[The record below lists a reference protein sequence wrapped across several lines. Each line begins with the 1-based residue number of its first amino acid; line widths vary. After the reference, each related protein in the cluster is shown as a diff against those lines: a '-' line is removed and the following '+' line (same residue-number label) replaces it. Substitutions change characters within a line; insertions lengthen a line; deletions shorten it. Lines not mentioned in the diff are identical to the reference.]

1 MNVFDF
7 AMKMEIDGKH
17 FYEKLAAEAGNPGL
31 RNIFIRLAEDE
42 QKHFDIFQALKGQT
56 QTTAM
61 EDTTVLEDSRNLFEE
76 IMEDRE
82 SILRNIQ
89 GDLEG
94 YRYAM
99 KIEADSVR
107 LYQDAARREQND
119 DLKNLLLRIAGEEEK
134 HFTIMENIYDFFN
147 APNQYLAW
155 REFSNLD
162 EFRQFGRDVDL

>member
-7 AMKMEIDGKH
+7 AMQMEVDGKRL
-17 FYEKLAAEAGNPGL
+17 YEKLAAEAGDAGL
-31 RNIFIRLAEDE
+31 NTIFLRLAEDE
-42 QKHFDIFQALKGQT
+42 QKHYEIFQGLKGESR
-56 QTTAM
+56 AARM
-61 EDTTVLEDSRNLFEE
+61 EDSTVLDDCRNVFQDL
-76 IMEDRE
+76 MDKRDTVLG
-82 SILRNIQ
+82 SIQ

-99 KIEADSVR
+99 KLEADSVR
-107 LYQDAARREQND
+107 LYQDAANREANE
-119 DLKNLLLRIAGEEEK
+119 DLKNLLLRIAAEEEK
-134 HFTIMENIYDFFN
+134 HFTVVQNIYDFFN